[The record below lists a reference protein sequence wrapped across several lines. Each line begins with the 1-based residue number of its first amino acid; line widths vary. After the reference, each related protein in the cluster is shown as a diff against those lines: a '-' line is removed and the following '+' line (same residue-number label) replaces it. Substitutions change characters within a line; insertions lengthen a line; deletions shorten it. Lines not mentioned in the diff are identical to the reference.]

1 LSDAG
6 GQRYQTAVGYESFV
20 LVRLDTNCER
30 GINHRKPYR
39 DVVQSNQRGK
49 AAVETNIR
57 SIAKAVSYR
66 ILGSAVTGII
76 VFVLTGKGTLS
87 LSAGALDIVL
97 KIGAYFVHERVWDR
111 IEFGRAKPP
120 EYEI

>member
-1 LSDAG
+1 M
-6 GQRYQTAVGYESFV
+6 
-20 LVRLDTNCER
+20 
-30 GINHRKPYR
+30 
-39 DVVQSNQRGK
+39 
-49 AAVETNIR
+49 ETNIR